1 MTSADPST
9 CWIRRRWP
17 ATLPDDLHASLGP
30 NPLCGGGVAD
40 AILIAAAAALDA
52 EAMVLALIP
61 VVGIIW
67 SVEVSQRADGFRAR
81 AGENLTTGEAT
92 ALAVNAA
99 WQSGLGSIVP
109 HLNRMIVGARFAD
122 SAATGRRG
130 PSHLIMTGT
139 PESNV
144 DCYRAHSV
152 EVQFPATTGAYLD
165 FLERVRPAGP
175 TFRQAGYISLR
186 YSAPSR
192 ALISMHNLPA
202 PVVVSIEFS
211 SLAGLEASGDWVA
224 FAEQTAAQLGGR
236 PHWGQENSLTSA
248 EVERLYGDGL
258 ERCSTRHRSPA
269 RSPGPSPYARTPWPP
284 PNCASRS
291 AARRTGSAWRPTAP
305 AWTLARSRWAT
316 PPPRWYGS
324 ATPVIAKEI

>member
-1 MTSADPST
+1 
-9 CWIRRRWP
+9 
-17 ATLPDDLHASLGP
+17 
-30 NPLCGGGVAD
+30 
-40 AILIAAAAALDA
+40 
-52 EAMVLALIP
+52 
-61 VVGIIW
+61 
-67 SVEVSQRADGFRAR
+67 
-81 AGENLTTGEAT
+81 
-92 ALAVNAA
+92 
-99 WQSGLGSIVP
+99 
-109 HLNRMIVGARFAD
+109 
-122 SAATGRRG
+122 
-130 PSHLIMTGT
+130 MTGT

-305 AWTLARSRWAT
+305 AWTSARSRWAT